1 MSKIIASYRGTPMK
15 STVGLPIGV
24 RLFPPDANYSYSRVE
39 IETKTQLTFEQET
52 KLFKILGDWFLQ
64 LKKEST

>member
-1 MSKIIASYRGTPMK
+1 MK

-39 IETKTQLTFEQET
+39 IETKTQLTPEQER

-64 LKKEST
+64 LKKESAYMLEEKKASMLK

>member
-24 RLFPPDANYSYSRVE
+24 RLFPSDANYPYNRVE
-39 IETKTQLTFEQET
+39 IETKTQLTPEQEH
-52 KLFKILGDWFLQ
+52 KLFKILGEWFLE
-64 LKKEST
+64 LKREA

>member
-1 MSKIIASYRGTPMK
+1 MK

-24 RLFPPDANYSYSRVE
+24 RLFPPDVNYPYSRIE
-39 IETKTQLTFEQET
+39 IETKMQLTLEQEK

-64 LKKEST
+64 LKKEA

>member
-1 MSKIIASYRGTPMK
+1 MK

-39 IETKTQLTFEQET
+39 IETKTQLTPEQER

-64 LKKEST
+64 LKKESA